1 MGKIKY
7 NYNEY
12 IGKKFGHLTVIKHIE
27 NSASFICN
35 CDCGNT
41 VERSIYSLKVKNPE
55 CGNCYNGK
63 SYNLFIGFKSGN
75 LTILNIESKTDST
88 GVNRKYALCECI
100 CNNKKYFPFK
110 NIVNGNTKKC
120 GECYN
125 GIPYSSF
132 VGKKYGTLIVKSV
145 YNSKEKL
152 RWVAD
157 CECEICRKQ
166 SELSLTNLNKY
177 RKCIFCRENE
187 SRKKYE
193 YMVGKHFGHIK
204 ILKINNELG
213 YDRTITALCKC
224 DCGNFCNISLPYLIR
239 NKRATSCGQC
249 YNGIPYSSFVGKK
262 YGYLTVLDIMSENI
276 NGSSQKIALCK
287 CDCGN
292 SCRII
297 FSPLIKGN
305 TKKCGE
311 CYNGIPYSSF
321 VGKKYGYL
329 TVLDIMSE
337 NINGSSQ
344 KIALCKCDCGNSC
357 RIIFSPLIKGNT
369 KKCGECYNGIPYSS
383 FVGKK
388 YGYLTITKISPAKT
402 NNKKRTTVNCKCDC
416 GKEVDEMEFTSLL
429 CCENI
434 SCGCFARQYKFI
446 KQISYGHL
454 NIIRTSKN
462 NLGGLRYICKCDC
475 GNEIE
480 VLESDLFTEKVTS
493 CEECMN

>member
-132 VGKKYGTLIVKSV
+132 VGKKYG
-145 YNSKEKL
+145 
-152 RWVAD
+152 
-157 CECEICRKQ
+157 
-166 SELSLTNLNKY
+166 
-177 RKCIFCRENE
+177 
-187 SRKKYE
+187 
-193 YMVGKHFGHIK
+193 
-204 ILKINNELG
+204 
-213 YDRTITALCKC
+213 
-224 DCGNFCNISLPYLIR
+224 
-239 NKRATSCGQC
+239 
-249 YNGIPYSSFVGKK
+249 
-262 YGYLTVLDIMSENI
+262 
-276 NGSSQKIALCK
+276 
-287 CDCGN
+287 
-292 SCRII
+292 
-297 FSPLIKGN
+297 
-305 TKKCGE
+305 
-311 CYNGIPYSSF
+311 
-321 VGKKYGYL
+321 
-329 TVLDIMSE
+329 
-337 NINGSSQ
+337 
-344 KIALCKCDCGNSC
+344 
-357 RIIFSPLIKGNT
+357 
-369 KKCGECYNGIPYSS
+369 
-383 FVGKK
+383 
-388 YGYLTITKISPAKT
+388 YLTITKISPAKT